1 MNPRS
6 FYKLLIA
13 TTFCLISAVTVWI
26 LTPKYSAGTFF
37 GEPLLPGLMEKIN
50 EVEVI
55 SIEHTGKTLTFLK
68 DSGGDWTL
76 MEVNGYPADKERIRN
91 ALIGLA
97 HLEKIEPKTALPEF
111 YSDLQVEDNSS
122 EKSKSYLVTLL
133 DKEGEKITSLLVGKN
148 ISGITWNGQGYFVRF
163 PDEAQSWLVR
173 GNVDV
178 TGNDRSWLS
187 TRILPLIKGRASAVT
202 VVDGSKTREII
213 YKRSEP
219 ALPMLASFMSDAYL
233 LTSPDFIKK
242 MEAAL
247 TSFDFESAVPR
258 TASLAQ
264 DIPFTSLLIET
275 GDGLNIYLFLYLK
288 ESKAYAAV
296 SFATA
301 DKADEDTRR
310 EAAELEALHSKW
322 LYLMPTEKVSSLLPF
337 LSIPEEKTEPEK
349 KETANKEKK
358 ASSKKNTHSKET
370 AKKRK

>member
-13 TTFCLISAVTVWI
+13 TALCLISAVTVWI

-264 DIPFTSLLIET
+264 DISFTSLLIET